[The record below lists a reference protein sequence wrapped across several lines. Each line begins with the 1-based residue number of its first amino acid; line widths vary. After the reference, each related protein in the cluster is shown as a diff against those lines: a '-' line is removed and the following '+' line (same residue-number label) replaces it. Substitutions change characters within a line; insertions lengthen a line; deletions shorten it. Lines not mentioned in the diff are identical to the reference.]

1 LNGFFYFYTMSKP
14 TFLNQLAQEI
24 LKNYSEN
31 LSELV
36 IVLPNKRAKVF
47 LLSAL
52 KKLVS
57 NNVFAPEIISIEDF
71 IQDIAG
77 IRSIDS
83 VELLFEFYE
92 VYLSLTEKGKQES
105 FEIYANWAKTL
116 LQDFNEIDRYLL
128 EPDKILKYLENIKEI
143 EHWSVDIN
151 KRTELIDN
159 YLIFWK
165 KLPEYYYS
173 LYRYLTNKGIGYQ
186 GLIYREAVENLNHFS
201 ENNTKQ
207 FVFAGFNALNKAEE
221 NIIQHLLALDVAKV
235 YWDIDETLLHDTFHD
250 AGLFQRRFKS
260 EWVYYKTH
268 PFEWIVNDFS
278 QAKNIQIIGTSK
290 SIGQAK
296 IAGSIIEKHIQENSS
311 SIQNVALVLGEENL
325 LLPILHSLPVNVDAL
340 NITMGFTSKNN
351 PAQLLITKLFKLH
364 VNSLSRN
371 STSYV
376 MYYKNVLDILT
387 HPLIEPY
394 VNADTLVSI
403 INKNNYTFITHK
415 KLKELHPESNELF
428 QLLFQ
433 KWDMSS
439 VSILENIS
447 AILLKIKA
455 NLSYDNDE
463 EKITNAFVYS
473 IYKVINKMISYFS
486 LHQKI
491 DDIKTLQAIYKQVI
505 ELAEVSFEGEPLN
518 GLQIM
523 GVLESRVLDFETVII
538 TSVNEGKFPAGKSTN
553 SFIPYD
559 VKKEYG
565 LPTFKEKDAI
575 YTYHFYHLL
584 QRAKNIYLIYN
595 SDSEGFDAG
604 EKSRFITQLEVEKQP
619 KHELS
624 FQYYNPVVPN
634 VAYQSI
640 VVPKTDSIMIRLKEI
655 AENGFS
661 PSSLTTY
668 IRNPIQFYF
677 QRILRISETD
687 EVEENIAVNTLGTI
701 IHGALEELYKPFVG
715 RILTLNDIE
724 SCFKKI
730 DTEVLNQFKLV
741 YKEGEITKGR
751 NLLAFEVAKRNV
763 SNFLKIEKLAI
774 EKGDEI
780 QIIALE
786 ASLNQTL
793 EHATLPFPVKIA
805 GKVDRIELR
814 NGKIRIIDYKTGK
827 VEKGN
832 VALKDWQ
839 GLTEDIKNEKII
851 QILAYA
857 FMYEK
862 ETKGREI
869 EAGIIS
875 FKNLKSGF
883 LPFTFNQDKE
893 ESTVIS
899 SEIMEN
905 YLEQIVILLLEI
917 LNIDVP
923 FEEKIN

>member
-1 LNGFFYFYTMSKP
+1 MSNP
-14 TFLNQLAQEI
+14 TFLNQLAKKI
-24 LKNYSEN
+24 LKTNFEN

-47 LLSAL
+47 LLDEL

-57 NNVFAPEIISIEDF
+57 TNVFAPEIISIEEF

-92 VYLSLTEKGKQES
+92 VYLSITEKDPEP
-105 FEIYANWAKTL
+105 FETFANWGKTL

-159 YLIFWK
+159 YLSFWK
-165 KLPEYYYS
+165 KLPEYYHT
-173 LYRYLTNKGIGYQ
+173 LYTYLLNKAIGYQ
-186 GLIYREAVENLNHFS
+186 GLIYREADKNLNHFS
-201 ENNTKQ
+201 EKNSNT
-207 FVFAGFNALNKAEE
+207 FIFAGFNALNQAEE
-221 NIIQHLLALDVAKV
+221 KIIQHLLAQGNAKI

-260 EWVYYKTH
+260 SWSYYKTN
-268 PFEWIVNDFS
+268 PYEWISNNYS
-278 QAKNIQIIGTSK
+278 EEKNIQVIGTSK

-296 IAGSIIEKHIQENSS
+296 IAGDIIKKHISENNSNL
-311 SIQNVALVLGEENL
+311 QNVALVLGEENL
-325 LLPILHSLPVNVDAL
+325 LLPVLHSLPDQIDAL

-364 VNSLSRN
+364 VNAFERN
-371 STSYV
+371 PSSYV
-376 MYYKNVLDILT
+376 MYYKDVLDVLT

-394 VNADTLVSI
+394 IKADEVVSI
-403 INKNNYTFITHK
+403 INRNNFTFITHK
-415 KLKELHPESNELF
+415 KLEELYPFDNELF
-428 QLLFQ
+428 SFLFQ
-433 KWDMSS
+433 KWDTNS
-439 VSILENIS
+439 VTVLENLS
-447 AILLKIKA
+447 QILLKIKG
-455 NLSYDNDE
+455 NLSNENNPEASE
-463 EKITNAFVYS
+463 EKIANAFVYS
-473 IYKVINKMISYFS
+473 IFKVINKMISYFS
-486 LHQKI
+486 KHQKI
-491 DDIKTLQAIYKQVI
+491 DNIKTLQAIYKQVI
-505 ELAEVSFEGEPLN
+505 DLAEVSFEGEPLN

-559 VKKEYG
+559 VKREYG

-604 EKSRFITQLEVEKQP
+604 EKSRFITQLEVEKRP
-619 KHELS
+619 NHNLT
-624 FQYYNPVVPN
+624 FDFYNPNVPN
-634 VAYQSI
+634 IAYEPIVIEKTESI
-640 VVPKTDSIMIRLKEI
+640 INRLKEI
-655 AENGFS
+655 AEKGFS

-677 QRILRISETD
+677 QRVLRISEVD

-715 RILTLNDIE
+715 RILTKTDIE

-730 DTEVLNQFKLV
+730 DNEVLSQFKTV
-741 YKEGEITKGR
+741 YKEGEIKKGR

-763 SNFLKIEKLAI
+763 HNFLKMEIDLLEN
-774 EKGDEI
+774 GDEV

-786 ASLNQTL
+786 QTFERIL
-793 EHATLPFPVKIA
+793 EDNRLPFPVLIK
-805 GKVDRIELR
+805 GNVDRIEIR
-814 NGKIRIIDYKTGK
+814 NGRIRIIDYKTGK
-827 VEKGN
+827 VEKNN
-832 VALKDWQ
+832 VTLKDWN
-839 GLTEDIKNEKII
+839 GLTDDIKNDKII
-851 QILAYA
+851 QVLAYA
-857 FMYEK
+857 FMFEK
-862 ETKGREI
+862 EAKNREI

-883 LPFTFNQDKE
+883 LPFNFKPEKE
-893 ESTVIS
+893 SFDVIT
-899 SEIMEN
+899 SEIMED
-905 YLEQIVILLLEI
+905 YLEQIVILLQEI
-917 LNIDVP
+917 LSVEKA
-923 FEEKIN
+923 FEEKI

>member
-1 LNGFFYFYTMSKP
+1 MSNP
-14 TFLNQLAQEI
+14 TFLHQLAKVI
-24 LKNYSEN
+24 LKNSSDK

-47 LLSAL
+47 LLDEL

-57 NNVFAPEIISIEDF
+57 SNVFAPEIISIEEF

-92 VYLSLTEKGKQES
+92 VYLSITEKNQEP
-105 FEIYANWAKTL
+105 FETFANWAKTL

-128 EPDKILKYLENIKEI
+128 EPNKILKYLESIKEI

-165 KLPEYYYS
+165 KLPEHYHS
-173 LYRYLTNKGIGYQ
+173 LYNYLSNKGIGYQ

-201 ENNTKQ
+201 EKNSNY
-207 FVFAGFNALNKAEE
+207 FIFAGFNALNQAEE
-221 NIIQHLLALDVAKV
+221 KIIQHLLALGKAKI

-260 EWVYYKTH
+260 SWNYYKTN
-268 PFEWIVNDFS
+268 PYEWISDEYS
-278 QAKNIQIIGTSK
+278 MEKNIQVIGTSK

-296 IAGSIIEKHIQENSS
+296 IAGDIIKKHIDNNNSNL
-311 SIQNVALVLGEENL
+311 QNVALVLGEENL
-325 LLPILHSLPVNVDAL
+325 LLPILHSLPAEIDAL

-351 PAQLLITKLFKLH
+351 PAQLLIAKLFKLH
-364 VNSLSRN
+364 TTSLARN
-371 STSYV
+371 ASSYV
-376 MYYKNVLDILT
+376 MYYKDVLDVLT
-387 HPLIEPY
+387 NPLIEPY
-394 VNADTLVSI
+394 LKADELVST
-403 INKNNYTFITHK
+403 INRNNFTFITHQ
-415 KLKELHPESNELF
+415 KLEELYPIENELF
-428 QLLFQ
+428 NLLFQ
-433 KWDMSS
+433 KWDTNS
-439 VSILENIS
+439 VMVLENLS
-447 AILLKIKA
+447 QILLKVKA
-455 NLSYDNDE
+455 NLSYDNEE
-463 EKITNAFVYS
+463 EKVTNTFVFS
-473 IYKVINKMISYFS
+473 IFKIINKMISYFS
-486 LHQKI
+486 EHKKI
-491 DDIKTLQAIYKQVI
+491 DDINTLHAIYKQI
-505 ELAEVSFEGEPLN
+505 IDLAEVSFEGEPLN

-559 VKKEYG
+559 VKREYG

-604 EKSRFITQLEVEKQP
+604 EKSRFITQLEVEKRP
-619 KHELS
+619 KHHLT
-624 FQYYNPVVPN
+624 FDFYNPNIPN
-634 VAYQSI
+634 IAYEPLVIKKTYSI
-640 VVPKTDSIMIRLKEI
+640 INRLKEI
-655 AENGFS
+655 AEKGFS
-661 PSSLTTY
+661 PSALTTY

-715 RILTLNDIE
+715 RILTKEDVE
-724 SCFKKI
+724 KCFKKI
-730 DTEVLNQFKLV
+730 DDEVLNQFKEV
-741 YKEGEITKGR
+741 YKEGEIKKGR

-763 SNFLKIEKLAI
+763 FNFLKMELEAI
-774 EKGDEI
+774 QNGDEI
-780 QIIALE
+780 QLLALE
-786 ASLNQTL
+786 QPLSRTL
-793 EHATLPFPVKIA
+793 QHPKLPFAVTIA
-805 GKVDRIELR
+805 GNVDRIEQR
-814 NGKIRIIDYKTGK
+814 NGRIRIIDYKTGK
-827 VEKGN
+827 VEQKN
-832 VALKDWQ
+832 VTLKDWN
-839 GLTEDIKNEKII
+839 GLTEDIKNDKII

-857 FMYEK
+857 FMYE
-862 ETKGREI
+862 EEAKGMEI

-883 LPFTFNQDKE
+883 LPFNFKPEKE
-893 ESTVIS
+893 SFDVIS
-899 SEIMEN
+899 PEIMEN
-905 YLEQIVILLLEI
+905 YIEEIVVLLNQI
-917 LNIDVP
+917 LNADVA
-923 FEEKIN
+923 FEEKI